1 MRFLGDLGERGDEGE
16 LLMDVIAASGLLSA
30 DLEGESIPAVSSFR
44 GILKYAC
51 ILIVPAHAQG
61 EPAYLVWR
69 ALVSPRLSSLLIYKL
84 SAPWLFFVT
93 DLRQY

>member
-1 MRFLGDLGERGDEGE
+1 
-16 LLMDVIAASGLLSA
+16 MDAIAASGLFSA
-30 DLEGESIPAVSSFR
+30 DLGPIPAVSSFR

-51 ILIVPAHAQG
+51 ILIVPAHAYG
-61 EPAYLVWR
+61 DPAYLVWR